1 MKQLAKI
8 LYSRFLHGLQQILE
22 TILHK
27 SNPSETKITEDEDF
41 LNYPTAQ
48 LKKQIP
54 FQVTF
59 KKDIPKSILSYHQ
72 SSGKPQQFKK
82 ASLFPD
88 GKTNIAAL
96 SLILHGVADVLSQKM
111 NLSWKAGV
119 SSTFSYEKEVEGTTG
134 KIFYYVTDNPE
145 NPQPEALAE
154 ETALVVIDQFDPRA
168 CAIHLIYCAL
178 VANLDQPWEGN
189 FVIDDRQLLEY
200 TGLVKRR
207 DLCKHEKLSILYQLL
222 RQPAQILAYITWSK
236 RGKRGNFSVA
246 DLRIWDVSIIRDFK
260 TDKAGNSK
268 LVGLKV
274 IGQPGAW
281 TKYFLNKSNYYSNTG
296 IITKKTVQKLF
307 SIGKQNAG
315 AARILVWLTFQIQ
328 PGYQNY
334 VMGKTLME
342 IAYGAD
348 KVSTVER
355 DNQLRRQMADDFET
369 DLKVVKEAG
378 WEADLQTEA
387 AWLISSDVCLEELRT
402 AETAAR
408 RQEGTGSTFRYD
420 GRKCSTKRPIGYW
433 NELLNTKWHFHVPAE
448 VEECLRLN
456 SNQPSPNNIQ
466 PPTGNVIR
474 EARKTKGWSRAF
486 FAATMGKSISWVDAV
501 ETGTRKVSQKDMPKL
516 LNILELQLIS

>member
-1 MKQLAKI
+1 MLHSKI
-8 LYSRFLHGLQQILE
+8 FQRFQQILE
-22 TILHK
+22 KIVPGN
-27 SNPSETKITEDEDF
+27 SNHSQTNIAEDER
-41 LNYPTAQ
+41 LVKNHISQ

-54 FQVTF
+54 FQVQF
-59 KKDIPKSILSYHQ
+59 KKDAQTSVSSYQ
-72 SSGKPQQFKK
+72 QAPLKPQQFKK

-111 NLSWKAGV
+111 NLSWKTGI
-119 SSTFSYEKEVEGTTG
+119 SRTFSYEKEVEGTKG

-145 NPQPEALAE
+145 NSQPETLAE

-178 VANLDQPWEGN
+178 VANLEKPWEGN
-189 FVIDDRQLLEY
+189 FVIDDKQLLEY

-207 DLCKHEKLSILYQLL
+207 DLCKHEKLNILYHLL
-222 RQPAQILAYITWSK
+222 RQPAQILACIAWPK
-236 RGKRGNFSVA
+236 QGKVGDFTVA
-246 DLRIWDVSIIRDFK
+246 DLKIWDVSIIRDFK
-260 TDKAGNSK
+260 TDQAGNSK

-281 TKYFLNKSNYYSNTG
+281 TKYFFNKSNYYSNTG

-315 AARILVWLTFQIQ
+315 AARMLVWLTFQIQ
-328 PGYQNY
+328 PGYQNC
-334 VMGKTLME
+334 VTGQTLME

-348 KVSTVER
+348 KLSTVEQ

-378 WEADLQTEA
+378 WQVDLESEA
-387 AWLISSDVCLEELRT
+387 AWLISSDR
-402 AETAAR
+402 
-408 RQEGTGSTFRYD
+408 
-420 GRKCSTKRPIGYW
+420 TKRPIGYW

-448 VEECLRLN
+448 VLERLTLD
-456 SNQPSPNNIQ
+456 SSQRSPNNIQHNSYVQ

-486 FAATMGKSISWVDAV
+486 FASTMGKSISWVDAI
-501 ETGTRKVSQKDMPKL
+501 ETDHRKVSQKDMPKL
-516 LNILELQLIS
+516 LNILELHLIS